1 MVALNKRCMAATSTA
16 RIAAAGGPEGPRM
29 AVMQEA
35 ARPRPAGTP
44 DTPDTP
50 HSTRFRLP
58 RRPCRRKPS
67 RVPLEPSECNRH
79 ADAAKCCVLAS
90 M

>member
-1 MVALNKRCMAATSTA
+1 MAVSK
-16 RIAAAGGPEGPRM
+16 PEGPRM

-50 HSTRFRLP
+50 PSTRFRLP
-58 RRPCRRKPS
+58 RCPCTD
-67 RVPLEPSECNRH
+67 RVVIVCHLGHP
-79 ADAAKCCVLAS
+79 AALDMLLPTPRGSCSFICTWVALWEA
-90 M
+90 